1 MSVQAMSW
9 VFDHS
14 PTTLGARLVLL
25 SLANHADSGGGEIWP
40 AQTTIAQEARL
51 SVRQVQ
57 RCLKELEAGGH
68 IVRCG
73 KRFRAIKWKIVMGD
87 NMSFENQAG
96 SGDIFSSRTTNRAI
110 SHDAHV
116 VQTIHEPSKEPS
128 VKEKEDF
135 CGEGVEVVELL
146 TEAEIQAE
154 GLF

>member
-25 SLANHADSGGGEIWP
+25 SLANHASSDGGEIWP
-40 AQTTIAQEARL
+40 SQATIAQEARL
-51 SVRQVQ
+51 SERQVR

-73 KRFRAIKWKIVMGD
+73 KKFRAVKWRIVM
-87 NMSFENQAG
+87 EAIP
-96 SGDIFSSRTTNRAI
+96 DISASQRTNRAI
-110 SHDAHV
+110 STDIDV
-116 VQTIHEPSKEPS
+116 LQTIHEPPKEPS